1 MKKILIV
8 PLAVVLSGCGIL
20 FVGGPAPNWE
30 SATDGR
36 TLQNMAISQPCTDS
50 QLLPKIDGIFA
61 GLNLVGGAYLL
72 ATDAPGGW
80 RDIYTEGDRERNRN
94 GGISL
99 GWSAIQ
105 ALSFLIGK
113 EKVEDCRAFN
123 VKMLELTGG
132 NNK

>member
-36 TLQNMAISQPCTDS
+36 ALQNMAISQPCTDS
-50 QLLPKIDGIFA
+50 QFLPKIDGILA

-72 ATDAPGGW
+72 ATDADGW
-80 RDIYTEGDRERNRN
+80 RDFYSEADRERNRN

-105 ALSFLIGK
+105 ALSFGIGK
-113 EKVEDCRAFN
+113 KKVDDCRAFN